1 MMDNLEFRKFLT
13 SYGIS
18 YEEYKRLE
26 DPEKQEL
33 LKKFKSETKS
43 DNLSK
48 IGKGMQGLGCLIML
62 IPILLILLFL
72 LFAFIKNMF

>member
-1 MMDNLEFRKFLT
+1 MDNLEFRKFLT
-13 SYGIS
+13 TYGMN
-18 YEEYKRLE
+18 YEEYQRLE
-26 DPEKQEL
+26 ESKKQEL
-33 LKKFKSETKS
+33 LSKFKSETKS

>member
-1 MMDNLEFRKFLT
+1 MDDLEFRKFLT
-13 SYGIS
+13 TYGMD
-18 YEEYKRLE
+18 YTEYQQLDEPQK
-26 DPEKQEL
+26 KEL
-33 LKKFKSETKS
+33 LNKFKSETKS

>member
-1 MMDNLEFRKFLT
+1 MDDLEFRKFLNT
-13 SYGIS
+13 YGMDH
-18 YEEYKRLE
+18 EEYQRLDE
-26 DPEKQEL
+26 PKKQEL
-33 LKKFKSETKS
+33 LKKFKAETKS